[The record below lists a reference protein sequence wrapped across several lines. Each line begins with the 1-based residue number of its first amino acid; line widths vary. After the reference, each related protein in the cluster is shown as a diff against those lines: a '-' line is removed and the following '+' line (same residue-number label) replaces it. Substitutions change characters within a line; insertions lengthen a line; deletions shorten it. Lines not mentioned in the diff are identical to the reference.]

1 MDKNKYWIWLSKIEG
16 ITPLE
21 KLSLIKEY
29 SIENLWS
36 IDKGQAIKVLKDNTK
51 VEILF
56 NPKNKDNLEKY
67 LEYNYKNNI
76 SMITITDKRY
86 PNILRNIYDAP
97 VVLYAKGDIKVLQK
111 QNFAV
116 IGARSASE
124 YGKKIAK
131 TFAYML
137 AKENINIVSGLAKG
151 IDTYSH
157 IGALNA
163 GGTTIA
169 VIGNGLDIIY
179 PAENTKLYSDIINK
193 RRINYFRI
201 CYRNKAKTN
210 EFSSKEQDNKW
221 IIFWSVSSRSK
232 QK

>member
-111 QNFAV
+111 QNFAL

-137 AKENINIVSGLAKG
+137 AKGNINVVSGLATG
-151 IDTYSH
+151 IDAYSH
-157 IGALNA
+157 IGAINA
-163 GGTTIA
+163 KGTTIA
-169 VIGNGLDIIY
+169 VIGSGLDIVY
-179 PAENTKLYSDIINK
+179 PRENAKLYNDIINN
-193 RRINYFRI
+193 RRCCSYRI
-201 CYRNKAKTN
+201 CYRNKAKAY
-210 EFSSKEQDNKW
+210 ELSSKK
-221 IIFWSVSSRSK
+221 
-232 QK
+232 

>member
-1 MDKNKYWIWLSKIEG
+1 MDVNEYWIWLSKIEG
-16 ITPLE
+16 ITPRE
-21 KLSLIKEY
+21 KLNLINKY
-29 SIENLWS
+29 GIENLCN
-36 IDKGQAIKVLKDNTK
+36 IDKVQAFEVLRSKEK
-51 VEILF
+51 IEILF

-76 SMITITDKRY
+76 NMITITDKRY
-86 PNILRNIYDAP
+86 PNILKNIYDAP
-97 VVLYAKGDIKVLQK
+97 IVLYAKGNIEALQK
-111 QNFAV
+111 PNFAMV
-116 IGARSASE
+116 GARSASE

-221 IIFWSVSSRSK
+221 IIFWSASSRSK